1 LPGEYRCNVPEE
13 EFLRI
18 REKKREL
25 WIETAHG
32 NTYAT
37 LKVNV
42 IKALLRKGLSFMNLL
57 PVSVPKIRNYASGQV
72 LSVFI
77 LPPGKEELRRRL
89 QSRGESP
96 EQIDR
101 RMADCKK
108 WEEEAIFSYIPY
120 EFVRNEGTVAEAVE
134 KMEQIIESKT

>member
-1 LPGEYRCNVPEE
+1 
-13 EFLRI
+13 
-18 REKKREL
+18 
-25 WIETAHG
+25 
-32 NTYAT
+32 
-37 LKVNV
+37 
-42 IKALLRKGLSFMNLL
+42 MNLL